1 MVIFEALQRPGI
13 EHFLDKMI
21 LLRATRLRRDVV
33 RLGATRVRRE
43 VAGFA

>member
-13 EHFLDKMI
+13 EHFLDKMV

-33 RLGATRVRRE
+33 RLGATRVRRDG
-43 VAGFA
+43 AGFA